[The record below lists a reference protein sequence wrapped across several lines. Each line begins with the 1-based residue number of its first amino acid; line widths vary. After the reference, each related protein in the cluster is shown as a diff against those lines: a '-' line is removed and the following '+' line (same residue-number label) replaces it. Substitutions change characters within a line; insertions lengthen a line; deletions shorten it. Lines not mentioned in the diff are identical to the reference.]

1 MNLNIYGDKIN
12 AKLPQNNFTYWEEMK
27 ARSKKIE
34 SGKTTDS
41 IFSIKCYPTRLKD
54 DHGYGHDVVF
64 KH

>member
-1 MNLNIYGDKIN
+1 MN
-12 AKLPQNNFTYWEEMK
+12 AKLPQHNFTYWEEMK
-27 ARSKKIE
+27 ACSKKIE

-41 IFSIKCYPTRLKD
+41 IFSIKYYPTRLKD